1 MCSDLFLCA
10 FKMFPLFSGHHKKLD
25 LNIKNDGVG
34 KYLRSSNS
42 REEDYNNCL
51 NISRS
56 HDQRPLWA
64 IWIKQF
70 ETNRFRPLDSDL

>member
-10 FKMFPLFSGHHKKLD
+10 FKVFPLFSGHHKKLD

-34 KYLRSSNS
+34 KYLRSST
-42 REEDYNNCL
+42 REEESNNCL

-56 HDQRPLWA
+56 HDQ
-64 IWIKQF
+64 
-70 ETNRFRPLDSDL
+70 